1 MLVPLP
7 LCVLCVGVG
16 GLFKGTYWKEAVVW
30 YLSSGMSFISWISN
44 IFVIKLYAPFV
55 LILLGRG
62 VGGLFKG
69 NFWEEAVL
77 YLSSAANNKWTSDFP
92 SPDWDPGSRLCPRKI
107 HNADSAGHK
116 AVIWSF
122 FDWWEYNTYQS
133 ICFSSVFDA
142 IINYV
147 PAVILLDLVEL
158 ESQSAETISNL
169 LFIMSPNVGTGGK
182 AS

>member
-69 NFWEEAVL
+69 NFWKEAVL

-92 SPDWDPGSRLCPRKI
+92 SPDWDPGSRLDLRKI
-107 HNADSAGHK
+107 HKADSAGHIHK
-116 AVIWSF
+116 
-122 FDWWEYNTYQS
+122 DDQME
-133 ICFSSVFDA
+133 
-142 IINYV
+142 
-147 PAVILLDLVEL
+147 
-158 ESQSAETISNL
+158 NL
-169 LFIMSPNVGTGGK
+169 LPTRFGWEHESPWWYSDAK
-182 AS
+182 RDRLSCPS